1 MDTSSASS
9 ALNQSIALDSLM
21 NICIVVICIGLS
33 WWGLQAIRFDLFLKR
48 PKSSPA
54 IFLQILLSIALGS
67 EVARFII
74 EYFHWS
80 SLLKGMF

>member
-1 MDTSSASS
+1 MDASN

-33 WWGLQAIRFDLFLKR
+33 WWGLQQIRFDLFLKR
-48 PKSSPA
+48 PKSPPA

-67 EVARFII
+67 AVARFII
-74 EYFHWS
+74 EYFNWS

>member
-1 MDTSSASS
+1 VNTSSAI
-9 ALNQSIALDSLM
+9 NQSLALDSLM
-21 NICIVVICIGLS
+21 NICIVVISIGLS
-33 WWGLQAIRFDLFLKR
+33 WWGLQSIRFDLFLKR
-48 PKSSPA
+48 PKSAPA

-74 EYFHWS
+74 EYFNWS